1 MVVSTPLR
9 PQDNGRRLISAA
21 VGKSLLQAFYD
32 AFCELVR
39 KFLHKAI
46 EQASAI
52 EHAGLARQ
60 RDQLDFDVDSVV
72 GFLEAPVEVQ
82 APEITNRFR
91 IAKVRQRTFV
101 ISRMPAQMGESGS
114 RARARSISAAA
125 SAMTAR
131 MN

>member
-9 PQDNGRRLISAA
+9 PQDNGRRLISPA

-60 RDQLDFDVDSVV
+60 RDQLDFDVHSVV
-72 GFLEAPVEVQ
+72 GFLDAPRVRKQSRVVAMRLHITWVQ
-82 APEITNRFR
+82 FQGTPERRPGTWPIPIHPNLDRPER
-91 IAKVRQRTFV
+91 
-101 ISRMPAQMGESGS
+101 RM
-114 RARARSISAAA
+114 R
-125 SAMTAR
+125 
-131 MN
+131 

>member
-46 EQASAI
+46 EQASAV

-60 RDQLDFDVDSVV
+60 RDHLDFDVDSVV

-82 APEITNRFR
+82 APEVTAFLALRDD
-91 IAKVRQRTFV
+91 
-101 ISRMPAQMGESGS
+101 
-114 RARARSISAAA
+114 ARGAANHDRPLGFEQ
-125 SAMTAR
+125 SVLS
-131 MN
+131 